1 MSAES
6 PWDESE
12 QQEGGMRCRP
22 PFPIFPI
29 VCPLIFPIGVMTLLL
44 RRRERRERAL
54 EARVGKV
61 EKRLDDLAEKV
72 TTAGD

>member
-1 MSAES
+1 
-6 PWDESE
+6 
-12 QQEGGMRCRP
+12 
-22 PFPIFPI
+22 
-29 VCPLIFPIGVMTLLL
+29 MTLLL